1 MFAEWK
7 RVSLMWFNSNTS
19 QDLAKAFLLVLTNEK
34 ASKQVFNISGEKYVT
49 FDGLARACAKVTLKI
64 CLQNGKKRNQKLKN
78 FMKWLEFYDYLH
90 VFVLCVLI
98 GCWVSWAWDCS
109 LQPQGVRFW
118 QKESIPIPW
127 PGKNG
132 LPNMQ
137 FRYGLTRKLLYQWKL
152 FHWFMSISN
161 QTAISWVF
169 DFSHVFHPIW
179 EESYQV
185 APSVTNHI
193 ADCFPS
199 TSDDMNNSNSS
210 DFSTRWT

>member
-1 MFAEWK
+1 MCKGNPENMLTKWEK
-7 RVSLMWFNSNTS
+7 KKPKTKELYEMVGVLWFIFT
-19 QDLAKAFLLVLTNEK
+19 
-34 ASKQVFNISGEKYVT
+34 
-49 FDGLARACAKVTLKI
+49 
-64 CLQNGKKRNQKLKN
+64 CL
-78 FMKWLEFYDYLH
+78 F
-90 VFVLCVLI
+90 CVCLI
-98 GCWVSWAWDCS
+98 GCRVSWAWDCS

-137 FRYGLTRKLLYQWKL
+137 FRYELTRKLLYQWKL
-152 FHWFMSISN
+152 FHWFMSISI